1 MHMKI
6 YLISYVL
13 MILLHKDQ
21 IFLIS
26 NKSNDQSSVYFYKYF
41 FKNNIKY
48 IIKSINITFNR
59 ETKIWN
65 IEIFTYK
72 VHLHLIF
79 LLNSD
84 EIRIKKFTSI
94 RYVMLG

>member
-59 ETKIWN
+59 ETKI
-65 IEIFTYK
+65 
-72 VHLHLIF
+72 
-79 LLNSD
+79 
-84 EIRIKKFTSI
+84 
-94 RYVMLG
+94 